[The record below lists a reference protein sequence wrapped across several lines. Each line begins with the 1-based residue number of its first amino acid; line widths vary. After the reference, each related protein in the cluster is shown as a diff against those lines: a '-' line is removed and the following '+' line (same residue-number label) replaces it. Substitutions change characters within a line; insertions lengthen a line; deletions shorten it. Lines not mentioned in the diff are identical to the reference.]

1 MTRRSRNKSID
12 KAAQGQAMLRILIA
26 DDHAVIRE
34 ALRGLLARRSDWHVC
49 GEASTG
55 REAVELARCLRPDIA
70 ILDLSMPELNGFEAA
85 AQLRKALPNTE
96 VLIFTMHETEDLVR
110 QVIAAGARAYL
121 LKSDA
126 VKHIEAAVEALAQH
140 KPYFASSV
148 SEIMFNALK
157 RSAADDGAIDFAR
170 EPLTGR
176 EREIVQLLA
185 EGISNKQI
193 SGRLGMAV
201 ATVQTHRARIMRKLN
216 VRSIAELVR
225 YAVRNKIIEP

>member
-1 MTRRSRNKSID
+1 MV
-12 KAAQGQAMLRILIA
+12 RILIA

-55 REAVELARCLRPDIA
+55 REALELARRLRPDIA
-70 ILDLSMPELNGFEAA
+70 ILDLSMPELNGFEAS
-85 AQLRKALPNTE
+85 AQLRKALPNIE
-96 VLIFTMHETEDLVR
+96 ILIFTMHETEDLIR

-140 KPYFASSV
+140 KSYFASSV

-157 RSAADDGAIDFAR
+157 RSAADDGKIDFTR
-170 EPLTGR
+170 EPLTAR

-193 SGRLGMAV
+193 SGRLGLAV
-201 ATVQTHRARIMRKLN
+201 ATVQTHRATIMRKLN